1 MENGFTHSSKS
12 ILDKVFS
19 SSEKGYDPYEVDCFL
34 DEIISDYQLLEAN
47 GTITEA
53 KYASLVADLNTLRNE
68 NQKMKI
74 ELESYKKRYD
84 GLSTTKN
91 VSKENIDYLTRIGK
105 LEKVLF
111 DLGIDPASIK

>member
-1 MENGFTHSSKS
+1 MDNGFTHSSKS

-34 DEIISDYQLLEAN
+34 DEIISDYQLLEQS

-53 KYASLVADLNTLRNE
+53 KYASLLEELNALRAE
-68 NQKMKI
+68 NQQIKI

-84 GLSTTKN
+84 GLTSSKN
-91 VSKENIDYLTRIGK
+91 VNKENIDYLTRIGK
-105 LEKVLF
+105 LEKALF
-111 DLGIDPASIK
+111 DLGIDPSSIK